1 MEYTKL
7 GRANV
12 TVSKICLG
20 TMRFGGVTSE
30 AEAWR
35 IMDKALELGIN
46 FFDTANNYGRGRSE
60 EIIGTWLQQGGGRR
74 EQIVLATKV
83 YFPMVDGDVPN
94 QGRGISAYKVRQQ
107 AADSLRRLQT
117 DHIDLYQIHHIDR
130 RITGE
135 ELWGTFGGLVDR
147 GDAIYVGTSNYS
159 GWGLAKHQMQALAR
173 GRMGIVSEQTQYN
186 LLSRYPELEVIP
198 AAQDFGIGV
207 LAYMPLAGGLLTGK
221 SSSIEGSRTR
231 SIEQEYG
238 IRLSGNKQLES
249 YSALCRELGEEERI
263 VAIAWVLSNP
273 VVSSAIVG
281 IRTLEH
287 LEGVERAASLRLD
300 QDTIGRLDE
309 LFAINRGR
317 ALKPGPAPEAHAV

>member
-1 MEYTKL
+1 MDYRSL
-7 GRANV
+7 GR
-12 TVSKICLG
+12 TGMKVSKLCLG
-20 TMRFGGVTSE
+20 CMMFGNRTDE
-30 AEAWR
+30 AKSMEIIDRA
-35 IMDKALELGIN
+35 IDAGIN
-46 FFDTANNYGRGRSE
+46 FLDTANAYSAGASEQAIGRALARN
-60 EIIGTWLQQGGGRR
+60 GRR
-74 EQIVLATKV
+74 QWVVLATKV

-159 GWGLAKHQMQALAR
+159 GWGLAKHQMQALER

-221 SSSIEGSRTR
+221 ASSIEGSRTR

-238 IRLSGNKQLES
+238 IRLSGNRQLES
-249 YSALCRELGEEERI
+249 YSALCTELGEEERI

-273 VVSSAIVG
+273 AVSSAIVG